1 MDIMSKVNNV
11 VEENIFVRYIVILS
25 GMIISSIG
33 INGFIRPAHL
43 LSGGVTGLATMLN
56 YITNIN
62 VGLLTFLIN
71 IPIFILGFMYLE
83 RDFCITSLINMVL
96 FSVILGITQD
106 IGSYIQVDDI
116 LLQSAFGGVLCGIGV
131 GLTFRAKS
139 SQGGTDII
147 GAILKIKRHVEVK
160 NTALATNIAIVLCGS
175 FLFGI
180 NLALYTLISMFLN
193 AQTMA
198 VVKDAFFE
206 EKAVMVFTEKSQ
218 EVADDIMKDLVR
230 GVTFLNAEGGY
241 TREKKK
247 IVYCVAL
254 SKEIPKIKEIALK
267 YDKRAFISVN
277 DVNEVKGKGFK
288 ERYL

>member
-1 MDIMSKVNNV
+1 MSKVNNI
-11 VEENIFVRYIVILS
+11 VEKNIFARYSIILA

-43 LSGGVTGLATMLN
+43 LSGGVTGLATMIN
-56 YITNIN
+56 YMTNIN

-71 IPIFILGFMYLE
+71 IPIFILGFIYLDK
-83 RDFCITSLINMVL
+83 DFCITSLINMVL
-96 FSVILGITQD
+96 FSLILGVTQD
-106 IGSYIQVDDI
+106 IGTYIKVDDI
-116 LLQSAFGGVLCGIGV
+116 LLQSAFGGVLCGIGI

-147 GAILKIKRHVEVK
+147 GAILKVKRNVEVK
-160 NTALATNIAIVLCGS
+160 NTALAANIAIVLCGS

-193 AQTMA
+193 AQTMS

-218 EVADDIMKDLVR
+218 EVAHDIMHNLVR
-230 GVTFLNAEGGY
+230 GVTFFDAEGGY

-254 SKEIPKIKEIALK
+254 SKEIPKIKEIALN
-267 YDKRAFISVN
+267 YDKKSFISVN
-277 DVNEVKGKGFK
+277 DVTEVKGRGFK
-288 ERYL
+288 EKYL

>member
-116 LLQSAFGGVLCGIGV
+116 LLASHE
-131 GLTFRAKS
+131 S
-139 SQGGTDII
+139 
-147 GAILKIKRHVEVK
+147 
-160 NTALATNIAIVLCGS
+160 
-175 FLFGI
+175 
-180 NLALYTLISMFLN
+180 
-193 AQTMA
+193 
-198 VVKDAFFE
+198 
-206 EKAVMVFTEKSQ
+206 
-218 EVADDIMKDLVR
+218 
-230 GVTFLNAEGGY
+230 
-241 TREKKK
+241 
-247 IVYCVAL
+247 
-254 SKEIPKIKEIALK
+254 
-267 YDKRAFISVN
+267 
-277 DVNEVKGKGFK
+277 
-288 ERYL
+288 

>member
-1 MDIMSKVNNV
+1 MSKVNNV
-11 VEENIFVRYIVILS
+11 VEENMFVRYGIILS

-33 INGFIRPAHL
+33 VNGFIRPAHL
-43 LSGGVTGLATMLN
+43 LGGGVTGLATLLN
-56 YITNIN
+56 YITNLN
-62 VGLLTFLIN
+62 VGLLIFLIN
-71 IPIFILGFMYLE
+71 IPIFILGFIYLE
-83 RDFCITSLINMVL
+83 KDFCITSLINMVL
-96 FSVILGITQD
+96 FSFILGVTQD
-106 IGSYIQVDDI
+106 IGTYIKIDDI
-116 LLQSAFGGVLCGIGV
+116 LLQSAFGGVLCGMGV

-147 GAILKIKRHVEVK
+147 GAILKIKRNVPVK
-160 NTALATNIAIVLCGS
+160 NTTLAANIVIVLCGS
-175 FLFGI
+175 LLFGM

-193 AQTMA
+193 SQTMA

-206 EKAVMVFTEKSQ
+206 EKSVMVFTEKSQ

-230 GVTFLNAEGGY
+230 GVTLFDAEGGY
-241 TREKKK
+241 THEKKK
-247 IVYCVAL
+247 IIYCVAL

-288 ERYL
+288 EKYL

>member
-1 MDIMSKVNNV
+1 MKNNKKD
-11 VEENIFVRYIVILS
+11 NIFMRYLIILI
-25 GMIISSIG
+25 GMFISSIG

-43 LSGGVTGLATMLN
+43 LGGGVTGLATMIN
-56 YITNIN
+56 YITDIN
-62 VGLLTFLIN
+62 VGFLTFLIN
-71 IPIFILGFMYLE
+71 IPIFVLGFIYLE
-83 RDFCITSLINMVL
+83 KDFCITSLINMVL
-96 FSVILGITQD
+96 FSVILGVTQD
-106 IGSYIQVDDI
+106 IGNYINIKDI
-116 LLQSAFGGVLCGIGV
+116 LLQSAYGGILCGVGV

-147 GAILKIKRHVEVK
+147 GAILKTKRNVAVK
-160 NTALATNIAIVLCGS
+160 NTALAFNIVIVLCGS
-175 FLFGI
+175 FLFGM

-198 VVKDAFFE
+198 IVKDAFFE
-206 EKAVMVFTEKSQ
+206 EKSVMVFTEKSQ
-218 EVADDIMKDLVR
+218 EIANDIMTDLVR
-230 GVTFLNAEGGY
+230 GVTFFNAEGGY
-241 TREKKK
+241 THEEKK

-277 DVNEVKGKGFK
+277 DVNEVRGKGFK

>member
-1 MDIMSKVNNV
+1 
-11 VEENIFVRYIVILS
+11 
-25 GMIISSIG
+25 
-33 INGFIRPAHL
+33 
-43 LSGGVTGLATMLN
+43 
-56 YITNIN
+56 
-62 VGLLTFLIN
+62 
-71 IPIFILGFMYLE
+71 
-83 RDFCITSLINMVL
+83 
-96 FSVILGITQD
+96 
-106 IGSYIQVDDI
+106 
-116 LLQSAFGGVLCGIGV
+116 
-131 GLTFRAKS
+131 
-139 SQGGTDII
+139 
-147 GAILKIKRHVEVK
+147 
-160 NTALATNIAIVLCGS
+160 
-175 FLFGI
+175 
-180 NLALYTLISMFLN
+180 MFLN

-277 DVNEVKGKGFK
+277 DLNEVKGKGFK
-288 ERYL
+288 ETQQKNR

>member
-1 MDIMSKVNNV
+1 MKNNKKD
-11 VEENIFVRYIVILS
+11 NIFMRYLIILI
-25 GMIISSIG
+25 GMFISSIG

-43 LSGGVTGLATMLN
+43 LGGGVTGLATMIN
-56 YITNIN
+56 YITDIN
-62 VGLLTFLIN
+62 VGFLTFLIN
-71 IPIFILGFMYLE
+71 IPIFILGFIYLE
-83 RDFCITSLINMVL
+83 KDFCITSLINMVL
-96 FSVILGITQD
+96 FSVILGVTQD
-106 IGSYIQVDDI
+106 IGNYINIKDI
-116 LLQSAFGGVLCGIGV
+116 LLQSAYGGILCGVGV

-147 GAILKIKRHVEVK
+147 GAILKTKRNVAVK
-160 NTALATNIAIVLCGS
+160 NTALAFNIVIVLCGS
-175 FLFGI
+175 FLFGM

-198 VVKDAFFE
+198 IVKDAFFE
-206 EKAVMVFTEKSQ
+206 EKSVMVFTEKSQ
-218 EVADDIMKDLVR
+218 EIANDIMTDLVR
-230 GVTFLNAEGGY
+230 GVTFFNAEGGY
-241 TREKKK
+241 THEEKK

-277 DVNEVKGKGFK
+277 DVNEVRGKGFK